1 MTVAETKCKQA
12 KDARKEALKYNKL
25 FRKTR
30 QRKFLMLFVKY
41 RRTYKRLRKFC

>member
-1 MTVAETKCKQA
+1 MTVAEIKCKQA